1 MLGKVI
7 LRTFNPKVIGES
19 LKKNDEFLN
28 FDHLLDFDIV
38 IFDNVF
44 DEVIFSKVIFNEV
57 IEF

>member
-7 LRTFNPKVIGES
+7 LRTFNPK
-19 LKKNDEFLN
+19 NDEFLN
-28 FDHLLDFDIV
+28 FDRLLDFDTV

-44 DEVIFSKVIFNEV
+44 DKVIFSKVIFNEV